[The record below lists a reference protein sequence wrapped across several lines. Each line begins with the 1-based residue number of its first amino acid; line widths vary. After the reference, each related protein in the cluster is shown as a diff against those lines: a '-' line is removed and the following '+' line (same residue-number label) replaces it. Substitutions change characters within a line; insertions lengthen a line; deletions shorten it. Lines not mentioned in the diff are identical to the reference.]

1 MLPKLYEITED
12 IAAIITEEEWTEDTE
27 RRLESLSMALEKKA
41 ENIIGLCTEW
51 ESFVAAAKA
60 EEQRIA
66 GRRKA
71 VENRIGHL
79 KGYLQRCMESADIMT
94 MEAGTHSLRIQQNPP
109 KVVVDSEEAI
119 PPWYFVI
126 IPETTQLDKKA
137 LSEDLKKG
145 VEVKGA
151 HLERGTSLRVR

>member
-109 KVVVDSEEAI
+109 RVVVDSEETI
-119 PPWYFVI
+119 PPRFFVI
-126 IPETTQLDKKA
+126 IPEQRQLDKKA
-137 LSEDLKKG
+137 IAEALKK
-145 VEVKGA
+145 EDIPGA
-151 HLERGTSLRVR
+151 HLEQGTSLRIR

>member
-12 IAAIITEEEWTEDTE
+12 IADILTEEEWTEDTE
-27 RRLESLSMALEKKA
+27 KRLESLGLALEKKA
-41 ENIIGLCTEW
+41 ENIVGLCTEW
-51 ESFVAAAKA
+51 EAFVTAAKA

-79 KGYLQRCMESADIMT
+79 KGYLQRCMESAEIMT
-94 MEAGTHSLRIQQNPP
+94 MDAGTHNLRIQQNPP
-109 KVVVDSEEAI
+109 RVVVDSEESI

-126 IPETTQLDKKA
+126 IPETMQLDKKA
-137 LSEDLKKG
+137 VAEALKKG
-145 VEVKGA
+145 EEIKGA
-151 HLERGTSLRVR
+151 HLERGTSLRIR

>member
-12 IAAIITEEEWTEDTE
+12 IAAIVTEEEWTEDTE

-71 VENRIGHL
+71 VENRVAHL

-94 MEAGTHSLRIQQNPP
+94 MEAGTHNLRIQQNPP
-109 KVVVDSEEAI
+109 KVVVDSEETI
-119 PPWYFVI
+119 PPRFFVI
-126 IPETTQLDKKA
+126 IPEQRQLDKKA
-137 LSEDLKKG
+137 IAEALKK
-145 VEVKGA
+145 EDIPGA
-151 HLERGTSLRVR
+151 HLEQGTSLRIR